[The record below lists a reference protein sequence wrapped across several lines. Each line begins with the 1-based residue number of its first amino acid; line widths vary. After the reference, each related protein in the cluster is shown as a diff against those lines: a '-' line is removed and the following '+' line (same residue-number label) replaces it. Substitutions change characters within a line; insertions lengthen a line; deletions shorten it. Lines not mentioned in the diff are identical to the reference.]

1 MLVMGDGY
9 TSAQSA
15 KFGTDAGNLINSFFS
30 IPPYSTYRNFV
41 RTSTLFTASP
51 QSGADHPTYDPHCSG
66 RGSPPL
72 ICCADSEMQ
81 GDPLNGTFVNTAF
94 DAGFCASNIYRLL
107 VVSTSKVLAAAAA
120 MPAWD
125 EILVIVNDPTYGGSG
140 GPMAVV
146 STNGAA
152 VQVAQHEYGHSFTRL
167 ADEYTSPYPGFPACS
182 DISGPAC
189 EPNVT
194 DQVVR
199 TLIKWFPW
207 IDPGTPIPTP
217 GGFGSGVVGLF
228 QGARY
233 LSTGMYRPQ
242 SSCTMQ
248 MLGASFCK
256 ICSQEYVLRLYRGGW
271 GVPSSGID
279 NIEPGSET
287 PAPGPVSMAFPG
299 SVTLAVELLQPVG
312 GPSLNVA
319 WLINGVVVPGAA
331 SPSYTFSPGGPGT
344 YLVEIRTKDMTPLV
358 NAVMAGTSLNHS
370 RAWTITVTAQTT
382 TPTATPSSTPT
393 PTRTATRTTTP
404 TATPTSTPSPTRSST
419 PTRTATSTPTNTATR
434 TATRTPTGTPTNT
447 RTPTRSSTP
456 TRTATGTPT
465 RTPTAVVASPT
476 PTPAPSATATATPAP
491 QGIGPIGFALDC
503 DYSNSPAPASGLF
516 RDLVNGNNINRG
528 SDTFATGHPALDFNT
543 GSGGTN
549 GLTVF
554 DTDPASAMPTLW
566 SGNVSV
572 AADTIE
578 AGTNANKPGLVA
590 LFNEGAGNSGLALVL
605 SETGSTDTIELHRV
619 PQSGDLTTSSGGTML
634 ASTGVNGL
642 IDDGA
647 WYRVTMDVLV
657 NGDSLSVTGRFFT
670 HAVATDPGSAVNPTP
685 SGTLTYAGSLAAL
698 GLQGSGEAGMIFD
711 VGASTSRASFT
722 NFSLLG
728 TPASSGTDPSPGRL
742 TVIKHVINDN
752 SGSAAASSFTMS
764 AGGCSFPG
772 AELPGTTLTLKPV
785 ASYTVT
791 ETGPG
796 GYVPALS
803 ADCSGP
809 LAPGDAKTCT
819 ISNDDISLTA
829 TPTRTPTNTPT
840 AQPTSTATR
849 TTTPTRTPTNTPT
862 ASATNTA
869 TSTSTPTRTPTKTPT
884 ALATNTATRTPTPTR
899 TPTKTPTAPATS
911 TPTRTSTPTPTPT
924 NTPTTAAT
932 DTPAPKETPTPT
944 PTPKALPE
952 LVTFTDN
959 FDRMDSTTLG
969 NGWIKIGGDLNIAG
983 QHLENTAV
991 AGDHA
996 ASRPELVG
1004 AIQTVSADFTS
1015 AGNNLA
1021 PSFGLILRCQDC
1033 STPGVP
1039 PKNYYRISRS
1049 TGGSSLLK
1057 ISKVVAG
1064 VETVLKTTSIGNP
1077 APDAPFRLQA
1087 TANGSLLTV
1096 SVGATR
1102 TSVTD
1107 TSAPFTSGTFGLVIH
1122 SGGGATP
1129 VHKADAFQ
1137 AIIQ

>member
-1 MLVMGDGY
+1 MLILVVRCELGVLRPSIRRSEVRPGRLLFVAASLALFLLLSPVVAEGGGDGSPARYIVFEVDQGGVVRPQKHQVVQLSGPLVSRADSEVRARVAETSADTDRVAVRVVSGSGEVIYQDVVEVPRWLRSEVGQDGALRRDDSGLLSLPNRAFVVRVPLFAGTRLALSFVPRMDTAGGPSPQDAEFDLDALAADRSLPLADFSPPSELRAPSTVGGSGNRVDMLVMGDGY

-15 KFGTDAGNLINSFFS
+15 KFATDAGNLINSFYG

-51 QSGADHPTYDPHCSG
+51 QSGADHPTYDPHCAG

-120 MPAWD
+120 MPDWD

-167 ADEYTSPYPGFPACS
+167 ADEYTSAYPGFPACS

-248 MLGASFCK
+248 TLGAPFCK

-319 WLINGVVVPGAA
+319 WLVNGVVVPGAA

-382 TPTATPSSTPT
+382 TPTATPTNTPT
-393 PTRTATRTTTP
+393 PTRTATSTPTP

-419 PTRTATSTPTNTATR
+419 PTRTATSTPTSTVTR

-447 RTPTRSSTP
+447 PTPTRSSTPTRTATGTPTRTATSVATATPTSTSSPTPSPTP

-476 PTPAPSATATATPAP
+476 PTPTPSATATATPAP

-528 SDTFATGHPALDFNT
+528 SDTFATGHPALDYNT

-566 SGNVSV
+566 SGSVFV

-619 PQSGDLTTSSGGTML
+619 PQSGDLTTSSGGSLL
-634 ASTGVNGL
+634 ASAGVNGL
-642 IDDGA
+642 IDDGV
-647 WYRVTMDVLV
+647 WYRLTMDVLV
-657 NGDSLSVTGRFFT
+657 SGDSFVVTGRFFT
-670 HAVATDPGSAVNPTP
+670 HAVATDPDSAISRTP
-685 SGTLTYAGSLAAL
+685 AGTLTYTGSLAAL

-711 VGASTSRASFT
+711 VGAGTSKASFT

-728 TPASSGTDPSPGRL
+728 NARRPPA
-742 TVIKHVINDN
+742 
-752 SGSAAASSFTMS
+752 
-764 AGGCSFPG
+764 
-772 AELPGTTLTLKPV
+772 
-785 ASYTVT
+785 
-791 ETGPG
+791 
-796 GYVPALS
+796 
-803 ADCSGP
+803 
-809 LAPGDAKTCT
+809 
-819 ISNDDISLTA
+819 
-829 TPTRTPTNTPT
+829 
-840 AQPTSTATR
+840 
-849 TTTPTRTPTNTPT
+849 
-862 ASATNTA
+862 
-869 TSTSTPTRTPTKTPT
+869 
-884 ALATNTATRTPTPTR
+884 PTPSR
-899 TPTKTPTAPATS
+899 
-911 TPTRTSTPTPTPT
+911 
-924 NTPTTAAT
+924 
-932 DTPAPKETPTPT
+932 
-944 PTPKALPE
+944 
-952 LVTFTDN
+952 
-959 FDRMDSTTLG
+959 
-969 NGWIKIGGDLNIAG
+969 AG
-983 QHLENTAV
+983 
-991 AGDHA
+991 
-996 ASRPELVG
+996 
-1004 AIQTVSADFTS
+1004 
-1015 AGNNLA
+1015 
-1021 PSFGLILRCQDC
+1021 
-1033 STPGVP
+1033 
-1039 PKNYYRISRS
+1039 
-1049 TGGSSLLK
+1049 
-1057 ISKVVAG
+1057 
-1064 VETVLKTTSIGNP
+1064 
-1077 APDAPFRLQA
+1077 
-1087 TANGSLLTV
+1087 
-1096 SVGATR
+1096 
-1102 TSVTD
+1102 
-1107 TSAPFTSGTFGLVIH
+1107 
-1122 SGGGATP
+1122 
-1129 VHKADAFQ
+1129 
-1137 AIIQ
+1137 